1 MSGPL
6 RRCVINRLFQ
16 HRSLAYLG
24 HAVTELVTDIDQ
36 LVQLPGTTPN
46 IYDFVPTGQEIVD
59 VLTKIHGKPA
69 EQIEVSDKDNE
80 EQLQGPRAIGA
91 AILKKWGDNNWGD
104 IPKTE
109 VDGWICKEFADVVKE
124 WADKT

>member
-1 MSGPL
+1 MSNPL

-91 AILKKWGDNNWGD
+91 AILKKRGDNNWGD